1 MENIFGN
8 QTWRY
13 VKFYWKKTFFFNYGL
28 CCPFS
33 EKRYIC
39 FLVNILAV
47 LLILFIPNLVR
58 KCQIMCSRIW
68 VEEIVF
74 LKFFGIASKENR
86 FLLVTIATV
95 LKENFPQFISKYFL
109 CWCYFCKQKLSQRL
123 RTWDMFSR
131 RFSIVCIAMATGSSI
146 WAYATFFY
154 GSVNFGFMSIYRQIF
169 KVALF
174 YLPKIYC
181 FKERGSIMKSSYVIH
196 PKSLGN
202 LRTKFVMLEIKYRF
216 TCGDSDLS

>member
-1 MENIFGN
+1 MANIFGN

-47 LLILFIPNLVR
+47 LLMLFIPNLVR

-74 LKFFGIASKENR
+74 LKFFGIASKENK

-123 RTWDMFSR
+123 PTWDMFSR

-146 WAYATFFY
+146 WAYTTFFM
-154 GSVNFGFMSIYRQIF
+154 VLWI
-169 KVALF
+169 
-174 YLPKIYC
+174 
-181 FKERGSIMKSSYVIH
+181 
-196 PKSLGN
+196 
-202 LRTKFVMLEIKYRF
+202 
-216 TCGDSDLS
+216 SDLYLYTDKYSRLHCFICPKYTVLRKGVLLWNPHM

>member
-1 MENIFGN
+1 MALKYWRIFLEIKLEDMLN
-8 QTWRY
+8 
-13 VKFYWKKTFFFNYGL
+13 FIEKKTFFFNYGL

-47 LLILFIPNLVR
+47 LLILFISNLVR

-109 CWCYFCKQKLSQRL
+109 CWCYFCKQKLSQRF
-123 RTWDMFSR
+123 RTWDIFSR
-131 RFSIVCIAMATGSSI
+131 RFSIVCIAMATGSCI
-146 WAYATFFY
+146 WAYTNIFLWFCEFRVY
-154 GSVNFGFMSIYRQIF
+154 IYMQTNIQGWI
-169 KVALF
+169 VLF
-174 YLPKIYC
+174 AQNIL
-181 FKERGSIMKSSYVIH
+181 F
-196 PKSLGN
+196 
-202 LRTKFVMLEIKYRF
+202 
-216 TCGDSDLS
+216 

>member
-1 MENIFGN
+1 M
-8 QTWRY
+8 
-13 VKFYWKKTFFFNYGL
+13 KKKHLFFNYGL

-47 LLILFIPNLVR
+47 LLIFFIPNLNR

-109 CWCYFCKQKLSQRL
+109 CSCYFCKQKLSQRL

-146 WAYATFFY
+146 WAYTNIFLWFCE
-154 GSVNFGFMSIYRQIF
+154 FQIYIYIQTNIQGCI
-169 KVALF
+169 VLF
-174 YLPKIYC
+174 AQNIL
-181 FKERGSIMKSSYVIH
+181 F
-196 PKSLGN
+196 
-202 LRTKFVMLEIKYRF
+202 
-216 TCGDSDLS
+216 